1 MPAQQISKAAP
12 RSRTRS
18 VSASVK
24 AGGKTLTV
32 QASAPINTE
41 PKQTRPSRRKPTV
54 SDVNDDILAMG
65 NEIIAVEAPWLRIY
79 DVTIGFAP
87 RVAQFNSVAF
97 NILQNVMDDKVGI
110 VFETVTLVIQN
121 TSLPLAEVSDPSKAR
136 MADVPVLW
144 GATPD
149 SSFEY
154 ADPDSVPADLVRA
167 ARIAAQRFVE
177 SLNGLVDIHSLA
189 VHEKPVNRLVYSL

>member
-1 MPAQQISKAAP
+1 MPAPQTSK
-12 RSRTRS
+12 SSTRTRS

-24 AGGKTLTV
+24 AGGKTITLKAESPV
-32 QASAPINTE
+32 SVE
-41 PKQTRPSRRKPTV
+41 PKRVRPSRRKPTE
-54 SDVNDDILAMG
+54 SNVNDDILEMG
-65 NEIIAVEAPWLRIY
+65 HEIIAVEAPWLRVY

-121 TSLPLAEVSDPSKAR
+121 TSLPLAEVSDPSKER
-136 MADVPVLW
+136 MADVAVLW
-144 GATPD
+144 GSTPD
-149 SSFEY
+149 SNFEY

-167 ARIAAQRFVE
+167 ARIAGQRFVE

-189 VHEKPVNRLVYSL
+189 VHEKPVQRLVYSL